1 MLDFGLLFGKLT
13 ADLYDTITRNV
24 IYMFLYERAREQAV
38 SNALVVSKYDVQFN
52 KLYVC
57 TLLPT
62 RLLSLARSLKL
73 SMSDNGPLRLL
84 LS

>member
-24 IYMFLYERAREQAV
+24 IYMFLYERAREQVV